1 MGNKEGIKSIHISYD
16 YEISEEKTNN
26 GNEILANQKRF
37 DCWGEEYHTP
47 TTCLVKENLFPT
59 GYIKLGLMKQFVKAY
74 NVKGDCIQFIC
85 TTFLR
90 LSYDKINVGDFD
102 AAQIK
107 KIICKS
113 KLNVKAF
120 EAP

>member
-1 MGNKEGIKSIHISYD
+1 
-16 YEISEEKTNN
+16 
-26 GNEILANQKRF
+26 
-37 DCWGEEYHTP
+37 
-47 TTCLVKENLFPT
+47 
-59 GYIKLGLMKQFVKAY
+59 MKQFVKAY
-74 NVKGDCIQFIC
+74 NVEGDCVQFIC
-85 TTFLR
+85 TTFPR
-90 LSYDKINVGDFD
+90 LSYNKIDIRDID

>member
-1 MGNKEGIKSIHISYD
+1 
-16 YEISEEKTNN
+16 
-26 GNEILANQKRF
+26 
-37 DCWGEEYHTP
+37 
-47 TTCLVKENLFPT
+47 
-59 GYIKLGLMKQFVKAY
+59 MKQFVKAY
-74 NVKGDCIQFIC
+74 NVEGDCVQFIC
-85 TTFLR
+85 TTFPR
-90 LSYDKINVGDFD
+90 LSYNKINIGDFD